1 MTRSRPQRTVASG
14 SKVGTQDG
22 GTQVE
27 VRRADPLLDWR
38 MRLVARPLVGVTLGM
53 RTRTVARLADRMTE
67 LA

>member
-1 MTRSRPQRTVASG
+1 M
-14 SKVGTQDG
+14 GTQDG